1 MEAISHICQ
10 RLEDSEFINSHK
22 ISAAAFTRIRKLT
35 FIVMFILILRNSVKS
50 LQLIL
55 NEFVIDANKDYS
67 ITAGAFT
74 KARKKLKHTAFTEL
88 NDDIITIYY
97 KDQDIRRFRGF
108 RLLAF
113 DGSKITLPENNEIR
127 EKFGSKPIGN
137 HTGKDGINYI
147 FSLKSDFVPQL
158 MYR

>member
-10 RLEDSEFINSHK
+10 RLEDSEFINIHK
-22 ISAAAFTRIRKLT
+22 ISATAFTRVRKLT
-35 FIVMFILILRNSVKS
+35 FFVMFILILRNSVKS

-55 NEFVIDANKDYS
+55 NEFVIDAKKDYS

-88 NDDIITIYY
+88 NDDIIGIYY
-97 KDQDIRRFRGF
+97 KDQNIKRFRGF

-113 DGSKITLPENNEIR
+113 DGVR
-127 EKFGSKPIGN
+127 
-137 HTGKDGINYI
+137 
-147 FSLKSDFVPQL
+147 
-158 MYR
+158 